1 MIMARATGP
10 TYNLSFKRRRLN
22 LTNYRKRLALLKAA
36 VPRLVVRKTNRSVII
51 QLIQFTPKFDKTL
64 VSANSA
70 ELKSI
75 GWHPKANLPTAYLT
89 ALLCAERAKGAKV
102 ENAVLDI
109 GLQSASKGA
118 FMFAT
123 LKGALDGGLKVPV
136 GEVEFDEAR
145 ISGKHIVEYAKKIA
159 GSDAYKRQFGD
170 YIKAGV
176 KPENLDAQF
185 AEAKKKI
192 SSGAIPAKVP
202 KAKKERPTGAK
213 SPSAKP
219 TAKPVAKVPAAKPAK
234 K

>member
-10 TYNLSFKRRRLN
+10 TYNLSFRRRRLN
-22 LTNYRKRLALLKAA
+22 LTNYRKRLALLKSE

-51 QLIQFTPKFDKTL
+51 QLIQFTPRFDKTL
-64 VSANSA
+64 VSANSV
-70 ELKSI
+70 ELKSV

-89 ALLCAERAKGAKV
+89 AMLCAERAKKAKV

-118 FMFAT
+118 FVYAA

-136 GEVEFDEAR
+136 GEVEFDDAR
-145 ISGKHIVEYAKKIA
+145 ISGKHIAEYAKKIA
-159 GSDAYKRQFGD
+159 GTDSYQRQFGD
-170 YIKAGV
+170 YIKAGA
-176 KPENLDAQF
+176 KPEHLDVQF

-192 SSGAIPAKVP
+192 SAGGVPAKVP
-202 KAKKERPTGAK
+202 KAKAEK
-213 SPSAKP
+213 KP
-219 TAKPVAKVPAAKPAK
+219 AAKPVVKTAAKPAK

>member
-36 VPRLVVRKTNRSVII
+36 VPRFVVRKTNRSVIM

-64 VSANSA
+64 ISANSA
-70 ELKSI
+70 ELKSV
-75 GWHPKANLPTAYLT
+75 GWHSKANLPTAYLT
-89 ALLCAERAKGAKV
+89 ALLCAERAKGAKL

-118 FMFAT
+118 FMFAA
-123 LKGALDGGLKVPV
+123 LKGALDGGLKIPV

-145 ISGKHIVEYAKKIA
+145 ISGKHIAEYAKKIA
-159 GSDAYKRQFGD
+159 GSDAYTKQFGG
-170 YIKAGV
+170 YIKAGA
-176 KPENLDAQF
+176 KPEQLDAQF

-192 SSGAIPAKVP
+192 LSGAIPAKAP
-202 KAKKERPTGAK
+202 KAKKEGPTGTR
-213 SPSAKP
+213 SQSAKP
-219 TAKPVAKVPAAKPAK
+219 TAKPVAKAPAAKQAK

>member
-1 MIMARATGP
+1 MARATGP

-22 LTNYRKRLALLKAA
+22 LTNYRKRLALLKSGI
-36 VPRLVVRKTNRSVII
+36 PRFVVRKTNRAIII
-51 QLIQFTPKFDKTL
+51 QLIQFTPNFDKTL

-70 ELKSI
+70 ELKSV

-102 ENAVLDI
+102 EDAVLDI

-118 FMFAT
+118 FIFAA

-136 GEVEFDEAR
+136 GEVAFDEAR
-145 ISGKHIVEYAKKIA
+145 ISGKHIAEYAKKIA

-170 YIKAGV
+170 YIKAGA

-185 AEAKKKI
+185 ADAKKKI
-192 SSGAIPAKVP
+192 SSGAIPAKAP
-202 KAKKERPTGAK
+202 KAKSEKK
-213 SPSAKP
+213 
-219 TAKPVAKVPAAKPAK
+219 PAAKPSKAPAAKAAK